1 MKYYKQIT
9 VLIIYLLL
17 TMVLII
23 PYHKTIGQSNPLAT
37 KDAGTEILQGITDVG
52 EKSGLGGSNSD
63 VRVTI
68 GYIINALLGS
78 LGIIFTVL
86 IIYGGFTWMMAAG
99 NEEKVAKAKKIL
111 SNSTIGL
118 LIIIIAY
125 ALSEFIF
132 NIIMKGI
139 Y

>member
-1 MKYYKQIT
+1 
-9 VLIIYLLL
+9 
-17 TMVLII
+17 MVLII